1 MLEDSYGT
9 SYCPIDFIF
18 QSGKIVILENLQ
30 SSILDKL
37 NASYLGL
44 EKAVARVRIHMYLG

>member
-44 EKAVARVRIHMYLG
+44 EKALARVRIHM

>member
-9 SYCPIDFIF
+9 SYCPIYFIF

-44 EKAVARVRIHMYLG
+44 EKAVARVRTHM